1 MIDVEAESREIRER
15 SAELAEL
22 LDGGHPVLDRT
33 HVREVAAESR
43 RLAREARQA
52 RQRVAAQIAT
62 GAGAPCVIGRQP
74 PVRRV
79 RTDPHTGRDTDPLA
93 GRSAVTAEL
102 IQYWTHQK
110 DVVAPAVEASYREAA
125 ERTPFREAL
134 VASARQHVS
143 LLKSRETMLDEGGVE
158 LEASVARYDEAYVNL
173 RQAAVDAQAISGEAE
188 TRLQSLRRIEAEAVL
203 GDGDTERDFLANAIS
218 SVTPTGLVDPAT
230 AMPLIPD
237 SSRATPRAKK
247 FAWQYESAG

>member
-79 RTDPHTGRDTDPLA
+79 RTDPRTGRDLDPLA
-93 GRSAVTAEL
+93 GKSAVTAEL
-102 IQYWTHQK
+102 LAFWEHQR
-110 DVVAPAVEASYREAA
+110 DIVAPAVEASYREAA
-125 ERTPFREAL
+125 ERTPYQPAL

-188 TRLQSLRRIEAEAVL
+188 TRLQSLKRIEAEALL
-203 GDGDTERDFLANAIS
+203 GDGDDERGFLANAIS

-230 AMPLIPD
+230 AMPLVPD
-237 SSRATPRAKK
+237 SSRATPRANQY
-247 FAWQYESAG
+247 AWQES